1 MPAYLVS
8 LITVTNPD
16 KFKEY
21 ASLTAAA
28 GEKYGAKFVTRG
40 GGLEVVEGTMPH
52 PRVVITEFK
61 DKETAKSFFE
71 SQEYLLAKEKRI
83 GACDFNAFIVEGIN
97 PV

>member
-71 SQEYLLAKEKRI
+71 SPEYLLAKEKRI

>member
-21 ASLTAAA
+21 ALLTAAA

-52 PRVVITEFK
+52 PRVVITEF
-61 DKETAKSFFE
+61 
-71 SQEYLLAKEKRI
+71 
-83 GACDFNAFIVEGIN
+83 
-97 PV
+97 

>member
-8 LITVTNPD
+8 LITVTNHD

-28 GEKYGAKFVTRG
+28 GEKYGAKFITRG
-40 GGLEVVEGTMPH
+40 GGLEVVEGTMSH

-71 SQEYLLAKEKRI
+71 SPEYLLAKEKRI

-97 PV
+97 AV

>member
-28 GEKYGAKFVTRG
+28 GEKYGAKFITRG

-71 SQEYLLAKEKRI
+71 SPEYLLAKEKRI

>member
-28 GEKYGAKFVTRG
+28 GEKYGAKFITRG

-52 PRVVITEFK
+52 PRVVITEFNDK
-61 DKETAKSFFE
+61 DTAKSFFE
-71 SQEYLLAKEKRI
+71 SPEYLLAKEKRI

-97 PV
+97 AV

>member
-21 ASLTAAA
+21 ALLTAAA
-28 GEKYGAKFVTRG
+28 GEKYGAKFITRG

-71 SQEYLLAKEKRI
+71 SPEYLLAKEKRI

>member
-8 LITVTNPD
+8 LITVTNTD
-16 KFKEY
+16 NFKEY

-28 GEKYGAKFVTRG
+28 GEKYGAKFITRG

-71 SQEYLLAKEKRI
+71 SPEYLLAKEKRI

-97 PV
+97 AV